1 MFRNVHMRRK
11 DKEIQE
17 AIMEVTESFLSLLLF
32 SNATDFKLMIKNAL

>member
-17 AIMEVTESFLSLLLF
+17 AIMEVMESFLSLLLF